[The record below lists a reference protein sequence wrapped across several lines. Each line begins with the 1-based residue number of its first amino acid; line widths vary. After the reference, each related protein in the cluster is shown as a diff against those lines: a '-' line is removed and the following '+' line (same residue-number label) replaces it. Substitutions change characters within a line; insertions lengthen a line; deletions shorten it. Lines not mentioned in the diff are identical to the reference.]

1 MSDCI
6 FCKIANKE
14 IPTQVVYENDSII
27 AFNDIDPQ
35 APIHILVIP
44 KKHISDIVSLP
55 QEEYDIVKEIFKA
68 INQIA
73 QAKGIAED
81 GFRIVNNCREKGGQT
96 VSHLHFHLL
105 GERQMQWP
113 PG

>member
-14 IPTQVVYENDSII
+14 IPTQVVYEDDSIL

-35 APIHILVIP
+35 APIHILFIP
-44 KKHISDIVSLP
+44 KKHISDIVSLSD
-55 QEEYDIVKEIFKA
+55 QEFNLISDIFKT
-68 INQIA
+68 IRKIA
-73 QAKGIAED
+73 REKGIEED
-81 GFRIVNNCREKGGQT
+81 GYRIVNNCRENGGQS
-96 VSHLHFHLL
+96 VGHLHFHLL
-105 GERQMQWP
+105 GGRQMQWP